1 MVELKNKTILVTGGA
16 GFIGANLV
24 RKLISFSGFKVFI
37 IEKKD
42 ANLWRLK
49 GITDKI
55 IIKYVDL
62 EDQGGL
68 SKAINDIKPDVV
80 FHLAS
85 YGVYPS
91 FQSDLRKMVRVNI
104 EGTLNLI
111 NSLKGH
117 SILSFIYTGTY
128 FEYKEKKSKID
139 ENDIIEPLIFYA
151 ITKFTAE
158 LFLKKFAKEENIPVV
173 DLRLFTPYGCYEDS
187 QRLIPYIILNA
198 LKNEKIELV
207 SPDNTRDFIFIED
220 VVNLFLKIAK
230 NSHNYKGEI
239 FNVGSGEQ
247 YSVKEVVNIIEKK
260 LGKKLNV
267 KYGFRAS
274 YYKKDMKALA
284 NNAKAKNT
292 FNWQIENNLESGISK
307 TIDWFKKNRDLYL

>member
-1 MVELKNKTILVTGGA
+1 MKNKTILVTGGA

-24 RKLISFSGFKVFI
+24 RKLISFPGFKVFI

-55 IIKYVDL
+55 GIKYVDL
-62 EDQGGL
+62 EDQDGL
-68 SKAINDIKPDVV
+68 SKAIDDINPNIV

-104 EGTLNLI
+104 EGTLNLV

-117 SILSFIYTGTY
+117 PISSFIYTGTY

-139 ENDIIEPLIFYA
+139 ENDIVDPLNFYA

-158 LFLKKFAKEENIPVV
+158 LFLKKFAEEENMTIV

-230 NSHNYKGEI
+230 NSHNCKGEI
-239 FNVGSGEQ
+239 FNVGSGKQ
-247 YSVKEVVNIIEKK
+247 HSVREVVDITEKI
-260 LGKKLNV
+260 LGKKINV
-267 KYGFRAS
+267 KYGSRAS
-274 YYKKDMKALA
+274 NYRKDMKALA
-284 NNAKAKNT
+284 NNAKARNT
-292 FNWQIENNLESGISK
+292 FNWQIEYNFESGISK